1 MTSVMELSREAF
13 EDLVAEALDSVPP
26 ELTAHMRNVV
36 IVVEDDAPER
46 GLLGLYQGIPL
57 TERGDWYGAVL
68 PDHISIYRHEILR
81 ICDTAEDVVEE
92 VRITVVHEIAH
103 HFGIDDDRLHELGY

>member
-1 MTSVMELSREAF
+1 MMELSRDEF
-13 EDLVAEALDSVPP
+13 EDLVAEALDTIPP

-46 GLLGLYQGIPL
+46 GLLGLYQGVPL
-57 TERGDWYGAVL
+57 TERGDWYGGVL
-68 PDHISIYRHEILR
+68 PDHISIYRNEILR
-81 ICDTAEDVVEE
+81 ICDTREHVVEE

-103 HFGIDDDRLHELGY
+103 HFGIDDGKLHELGY

>member
-1 MTSVMELSREAF
+1 MAGVIELSRDEF
-13 EDLVAEALDSVPP
+13 EDLVGEALDGIPS

-46 GLLGLYQGIPL
+46 GLLGLYQGVPL
-57 TERGDWYGAVL
+57 TERGDWYGGVL
-68 PDHISIYRHEILR
+68 PDHISIYRREILR
-81 ICDTAEDVVEE
+81 ICETQEDVVEE

>member
-1 MTSVMELSREAF
+1 MELSRDEF
-13 EDLVAEALDSVPP
+13 EDLVAEALDTIPP

-46 GLLGLYQGIPL
+46 GLLGLYQGVPL
-57 TERGDWYGAVL
+57 TERGDWYGGVL
-68 PDHISIYRHEILR
+68 PDHISIYRNEILR
-81 ICDTAEDVVEE
+81 ICDTREHVVEE

-103 HFGIDDDRLHELGY
+103 HFGIDDGKLHELGY

>member
-1 MTSVMELSREAF
+1 MIELTREAF
-13 EDLVAEALDSVPP
+13 EDLVGEALDSIPP

-36 IVVEDDAPER
+36 IVVEDDAPED
-46 GLLGLYQGIPL
+46 GLLGLYQGVPL
-57 TERGDWYGAVL
+57 TERGDWYGGVL
-68 PDHISIYRHEILR
+68 PDHISIYRREILR
-81 ICDTAEDVVEE
+81 ICETEEDVVDE

>member
-1 MTSVMELSREAF
+1 MIEMSREAF
-13 EDLVAEALDSVPP
+13 EDLVGAALDTIPS

-46 GLLGLYQGIPL
+46 GLLGLYQGVPL
-57 TERGDWYGAVL
+57 TERGDWYGGVL
-68 PDHISIYRHEILR
+68 PDHISIYRNEILR
-81 ICDTAEDVVEE
+81 ICDTPDEVVSE

-103 HFGIDDDRLHELGY
+103 HFGIDDHRLDELGY